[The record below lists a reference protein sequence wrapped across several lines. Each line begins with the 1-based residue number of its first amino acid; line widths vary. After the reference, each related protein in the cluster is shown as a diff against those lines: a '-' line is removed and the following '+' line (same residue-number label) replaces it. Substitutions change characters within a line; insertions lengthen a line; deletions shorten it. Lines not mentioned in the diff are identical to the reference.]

1 MWRNSSQKTGAN
13 DAPLTTQRRWGGG
26 GGDAGPPP
34 PGGPPPPPPPSNGYG
49 GGYGGGG
56 RDDRSG
62 YGSGGYGGGD
72 RGAYGGGGGGGGGG
86 YEDRGRPSS
95 RFDDRG
101 PPGGGGYGGGYGGD
115 DRAGGGGGY
124 GGAYGGGGDD
134 RGRSGL
140 PPAPPSAGLPPP
152 PPPPGGAPAAA
163 SPAPG
168 ERKRKSR
175 WGDKSETAAL
185 PVAITGGVQEADL
198 EKYATQ
204 LRLDEIQRALRT
216 GQVVP
221 PEHARSP
228 SPPPTYDSHGRRTNT
243 REVRYRKKLEDERM
257 RLVERQMKNDP
268 AFKPPPEYL
277 MAKRQSS
284 GRPTEKVY
292 IPVKE
297 FPEINFFGLLVGPR
311 GNSLKKM
318 ERESGARISIR
329 GKGSVKE
336 GKGRP
341 GQRDEDENDEL
352 HCLITSESEEKVQAC
367 VKLINTVIETAA
379 SVPEGQNDHKRNQL
393 RELAALNGT
402 LRDDENQICQNCGGV
417 GHRKYDCPEQKN
429 WSANIICRICGG
441 AGHMARDCTQRRG
454 GGGFGGPPG
463 FGSPAPGMPGAGGPP
478 SVAQQ
483 FDSEY
488 ASLMAELGETTAAP
502 PMAPGMG
509 GQGTPP
515 VGMGAGSPMAGQQQ
529 MQQQQQQ
536 QQLDENGNK
545 IPPWR
550 IASNWNPPPPVNFNR
565 PPPPPQ
571 QRQPPPHLQQ
581 GGGGGGYG
589 QPMGNG
595 YSSYGGGQQQ
605 QQPQQGYGAPPGYGG
620 GYPQQQQQQ
629 QGYGGG
635 YGGGY

>member
-1 MWRNSSQKTGAN
+1 MWRNNASQSGSNT
-13 DAPLTTQRRWGGG
+13 APLAAQRRWGGS
-26 GGDAGPPP
+26 GGDSGPPP
-34 PGGPPPPPPPSNGYG
+34 PGPPPPSNGYG
-49 GGYGGGG
+49 GGYE
-56 RDDRSG
+56 RDDRG
-62 YGSGGYGGGD
+62 PPGGGYGGG
-72 RGAYGGGGGGGGGG
+72 YGQSDYGRH
-86 YEDRGRPSS
+86 EDRGRSAS

-101 PPGGGGYGGGYGGD
+101 PPPPGSYGGD
-115 DRAGGGGGY
+115 YERN
-124 GGAYGGGGDD
+124 
-134 RGRSGL
+134 GL
-140 PPAPPSAGLPPP
+140 PPAPSSAGLPPP
-152 PPPPGGAPAAA
+152 PPSSGMPPPPPPADASA

-175 WGDKSETAAL
+175 WGDKTENAAV
-185 PVAITGGVQEADL
+185 PVAITGGVQNDDL

-221 PEHARSP
+221 PDHARSP
-228 SPPPTYDSHGRRTNT
+228 SPPPTYDAHGRRTNT
-243 REVRYRKKLEDERM
+243 RDVRYRKKLEDERM
-257 RLVERQMKNDP
+257 RLVDRQMKLDP
-268 AFKPPPEYL
+268 QFRPPAEYL
-277 MAKRQSS
+277 MAKRQNS
-284 GRPTEKVY
+284 GRPTDKVY

-297 FPEINFFGLLVGPR
+297 FPEVNFFGLLVGPR

-341 GQRDEDENDEL
+341 GHRDEDENDEL
-352 HCLITSESEEKVQAC
+352 HCLITGESEEKVQNC
-367 VKLINTVIETAA
+367 VKLINSVIETAA

-402 LRDDENQICQNCGGV
+402 LRDDENQICQNCGNV

-429 WSANIICRICGG
+429 WSANIICRVCGG

-454 GGGFGGPPG
+454 GFGGPPG
-463 FGSPAPGMPGAGGPP
+463 FGAPPPGAGPP

-502 PMAPGMG
+502 PMAGGAPGHGGAPGMPG
-509 GQGTPP
+509 GPGGMIAPP
-515 VGMGAGSPMAGQQQ
+515 PPPPTQP
-529 MQQQQQQ
+529 
-536 QQLDENGNK
+536 LDEDGNK

-550 IASNWNPPPPVNFNR
+550 IPANWGPMQPNYNR
-565 PPPPPQ
+565 PQQPRQAPPPPP
-571 QRQPPPHLQQ
+571 PLQQ
-581 GGGGGGYG
+581 QQSYGG
-589 QPMGNG
+589 QNMGNG
-595 YSSYGGGQQQ
+595 YSSYPQGNYGGG
-605 QQPQQGYGAPPGYGG
+605 GYGG

-629 QGYGGG
+629 QQPQGYGGG
-635 YGGGY
+635 YGGGGGY

>member
-1 MWRNSSQKTGAN
+1 MWRNNAQQTGAN
-13 DAPLTTQRRWGGG
+13 DAPLASQRRWGGG
-26 GGDAGPPP
+26 GDDRGPPP
-34 PGGPPPPPPPSNGYG
+34 PVPPMNGYGGRDDRGPPG
-49 GGYGGGG
+49 GGYGGPPG
-56 RDDRSG
+56 
-62 YGSGGYGGGD
+62 GGYGGRD
-72 RGAYGGGGGGGGGG
+72 ERGYGGGGYGGD
-86 YEDRGRPSS
+86 DRGRPSS

-101 PPGGGGYGGGYGGD
+101 PPGFGPPGGGYGGGP
-115 DRAGGGGGY
+115 
-124 GGAYGGGGDD
+124 
-134 RGRSGL
+134 SGL
-140 PPAPPSAGLPPP
+140 PPPPPSAGLPPP
-152 PPPPGGAPAAA
+152 PPPPADSSSSAAA

-175 WGDKSETAAL
+175 WGDKTETAA
-185 PVAITGGVQEADL
+185 PVAITGGVQEQDL
-198 EKYATQ
+198 EKYAVQ
-204 LRLDEIQRALRT
+204 LRLDEIQRSLRT

-257 RLVERQMKNDP
+257 RLVDRQMKLDP
-268 AFKPPPEYL
+268 AFRPPPEYL

-284 GRPTEKVY
+284 GRPTDKVY

-341 GQRDEDENDEL
+341 GHRDEDENDEL
-352 HCLITSESEEKVQAC
+352 HCLITGESEEKVQAC

-454 GGGFGGPPG
+454 GFGGPPG
-463 FGSPAPGMPGAGGPP
+463 FGAPPGPPGMGGPP

-488 ASLMAELGETTAAP
+488 ASLMAELGETPAAP
-502 PMAPGMG
+502 PMAPQTPAAPGGPPPGAPSGPAGGM
-509 GQGTPP
+509 
-515 VGMGAGSPMAGQQQ
+515 MGSPMGQQQ
-529 MQQQQQQ
+529 QPV
-536 QQLDENGNK
+536 DENGNK

-550 IASNWNPPPPVNFNR
+550 IPENWNPMPANFNRAPPQQR

-571 QRQPPPHLQQ
+571 Q
-581 GGGGGGYG
+581 GYG
-589 QPMGNG
+589 QPQGN
-595 YSSYGGGQQQ
+595 
-605 QQPQQGYGAPPGYGG
+605 GYGG
-620 GYPQQQQQQ
+620 GYPQQQQGGYGDGGGYPQQQQQPQ

>member
-1 MWRNSSQKTGAN
+1 MWRNNTSQTGSN
-13 DAPLTTQRRWGGG
+13 TAPLASQRRWGGA
-26 GGDAGPPP
+26 GDNGPPP
-34 PGGPPPPPPPSNGYG
+34 PGGPPPPPPSNGYG
-49 GGYGGGG
+49 GGYGGDRGPPGG
-56 RDDRSG
+56 G
-62 YGSGGYGGGD
+62 YGGGGGGGMAYGGGD
-72 RGAYGGGGGGGGGG
+72 RGGGYGGGGGG
-86 YEDRGRPSS
+86 YEDRGRPMS
-95 RFDDRG
+95 RFDSG
-101 PPGGGGYGGGYGGD
+101 PPPQQGSYGAPGGGYGGG
-115 DRAGGGGGY
+115 
-124 GGAYGGGGDD
+124 
-134 RGRSGL
+134 GL

-152 PPPPGGAPAAA
+152 PPPPQDAPAAA

-175 WGDKSETAAL
+175 WGDKAENAAL
-185 PVAITGGVQEADL
+185 PVAITGNVQSEDL
-198 EKYATQ
+198 ERYSTQ
-204 LRLDEIQRALRT
+204 LRLDEIQRSLRT

-257 RLVERQMKNDP
+257 RLVDRQMKLDP
-268 AFKPPPEYL
+268 SFRPPPEYL

-284 GRPTEKVY
+284 GRPTDKVY

-352 HCLITSESEEKVQAC
+352 HCLITADTEEKVQNC
-367 VKLINTVIETAA
+367 VKLINSVIETAA

-454 GGGFGGPPG
+454 GFGGPPG
-463 FGSPAPGMPGAGGPP
+463 FGAPAGPP

-488 ASLMAELGETTAAP
+488 ASLMAELGETPVAP
-502 PMAPGMG
+502 PIAGGAPG
-509 GQGTPP
+509 TPGAP
-515 VGMGAGSPMAGQQQ
+515 APGAPTGPSGMGVASPAQHPV
-529 MQQQQQQ
+529 
-536 QQLDENGNK
+536 DENGNK

-550 IASNWNPPPPVNFNR
+550 IPGNWQPPQAVPFNR
-565 PPPPPQ
+565 PQQPRQVPPPPP
-571 QRQPPPHLQQ
+571 PPGQ
-581 GGGGGGYG
+581 GFG

-595 YSSYGGGQQQ
+595 YTQYPQGGF
-605 QQPQQGYGAPPGYGG
+605 QQPGAGYGG
-620 GYPQQQQQQ
+620 GYPQQQQQP

-635 YGGGY
+635 GYGAGY

>member
-1 MWRNSSQKTGAN
+1 MWRSNSQRTGAN
-13 DAPLTTQRRWGGG
+13 DAPLNPGSRRWGGG
-26 GGDAGPPP
+26 GSDAPPPPPQGAPPPP
-34 PGGPPPPPPPSNGYG
+34 PGNGYG
-49 GGYGGGG
+49 GGYGG
-56 RDDRSG
+56 RDDR
-62 YGSGGYGGGD
+62 SGGYGGGYGGDYGRDD
-72 RGAYGGGGGGGGGG
+72 RGPPGGSSYGGRGD
-86 YEDRGRPSS
+86 YDDRGRPSS

-101 PPGGGGYGGGYGGD
+101 PPPGPPGFGGY
-115 DRAGGGGGY
+115 
-124 GGAYGGGGDD
+124 DD

-140 PPAPPSAGLPPP
+140 PPAPASAGLPPMP
-152 PPPPGGAPAAA
+152 PPPAPTSDAAA

-175 WGDKSETAAL
+175 WGDKAENAVG
-185 PVAITGGVQEADL
+185 PVAITGGVQSEDL
-198 EKYATQ
+198 EKYALQ
-204 LRLDEIQRALRT
+204 LRLDEIQRSLRT

-243 REVRYRKKLEDERM
+243 REVRYRKKLEDERN
-257 RLVERQMKNDP
+257 RLVDRQVKLDP
-268 AFKPPPEYL
+268 AFRPPPEYL

-284 GRPTEKVY
+284 GRPTDKVY

-341 GQRDEDENDEL
+341 GHRDEDENDEL
-352 HCLITSESEEKVQAC
+352 HCLITAETEEKVQAC

-454 GGGFGGPPG
+454 GFGGPPG
-463 FGSPAPGMPGAGGPP
+463 FGAPPGGAPNP
-478 SVAQQ
+478 VAQQ

-502 PMAPGMG
+502 PMAQMG
-509 GQGTPP
+509 GP
-515 VGMGAGSPMAGQQQ
+515 AGSPAGPGAVPAPPQQPV
-529 MQQQQQQ
+529 
-536 QQLDENGNK
+536 DENGNK

-550 IASNWNPPPPVNFNR
+550 IPSNWNPPQPVNYNR
-565 PPPPPQ
+565 PPPNRPPPQ
-571 QRQPPPHLQQ
+571 QGYPQQ
-581 GGGGGGYG
+581 QGGYG
-589 QPMGNG
+589 QNMHNG
-595 YSSYGGGQQQ
+595 YSSY
-605 QQPQQGYGAPPGYGG
+605 PQQGGYGGNGYGGGGG
-620 GYPQQQQQQ
+620 GYPQQQ
-629 QGYGGG
+629 GYGGG
-635 YGGGY
+635 GY